1 MPGEQLM
8 SLSPHLQ
15 RVLLYIDQQLAAE
28 IAVPVAAQSTEPN
41 ENCFSIQRLSEVAH
55 WSKFH
60 FQRQFFSQC
69 GLSVQSYLRL
79 LRLLR
84 AASQLSFR
92 ETSLT
97 EIAAESGYEHSESFS
112 RAFRRLLQQAPI
124 AFRDNPD
131 WLQWQQQLEYLA
143 TVRSLMQQH
152 PPIVDIIDFEQTP
165 IALLLHRGSPALLG
179 MSIRRFIEFRK
190 QQQLPPNRSAT
201 FNLLYDDPRLSAPD
215 EYRFGLAAAT
225 PQHFELA
232 AAVSDWPEI
241 SCSEIPAGRC
251 ARIQHTGDDQQLGML
266 VDYLYQNWLAQNGE
280 QAADYPIVLQRKVF
294 FPKVP
299 AHLAQ
304 TDILLLLQ

>member
-1 MPGEQLM
+1 MPNEQLM
-8 SLSPHLQ
+8 SLSPHVQ
-15 RVLLYIDQQLAAE
+15 RVLRYIDQQLAVELTTSAAAPSAE
-28 IAVPVAAQSTEPN
+28 PDDQR
-41 ENCFSIQRLSEVAH
+41 FSIQHLSEVAH

-92 ETSLT
+92 ESSLSD
-97 EIAAESGYEHSESFS
+97 IAAKSGYEHSESFS
-112 RAFRRLLQQAPI
+112 RAFRRLLQQPPA
-124 AFRDNPD
+124 AFRNNPD
-131 WLQWQQQLEYLA
+131 WLQWQQQLESLA

-152 PPIVDIIDFEQTP
+152 PPIVDIIDFVQTP
-165 IALLLHRGSPALLG
+165 IALMEHRGSPALLG

-190 QQQLPPNRSAT
+190 QLQLPPSRSAT
-201 FNLLYDDPRLSAPD
+201 FNLLYDDPRFAEPD
-215 EYRFGLAAAT
+215 DYRFGLAAAI
-225 PQHFELA
+225 PHQFELA
-232 AAVSDWPEI
+232 AARNDWPEI
-241 SCSEIPAGRC
+241 SLSEIPAGRC

-266 VDYLYQNWLAQNGE
+266 VEYLYQNWLPQNGE
-280 QAADYPIVLQRKVF
+280 QAADFPIFLQRKVF
-294 FPKVP
+294 FPEAP